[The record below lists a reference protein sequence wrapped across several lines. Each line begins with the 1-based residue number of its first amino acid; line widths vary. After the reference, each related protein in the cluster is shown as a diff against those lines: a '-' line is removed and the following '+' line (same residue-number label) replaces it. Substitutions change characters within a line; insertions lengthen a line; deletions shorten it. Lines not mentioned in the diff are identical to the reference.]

1 MKKILCMTAFVIMSV
16 VYGQEIGEK
25 AYKEVRA
32 GGSEVSRWLCCTKI
46 TEFDAKENIIHLKA
60 ANSGVWWIGTTAK
73 EIRFTKKIL
82 TAKNACTST
91 MKTDITFMTSIFRT
105 AI

>member
-1 MKKILCMTAFVIMSV
+1 MKKILCMTAFLLLSV

-32 GGSEVSRWLCCTKI
+32 GGSESSRWLCCTRI

-73 EIRFTKKIL
+73 EIRFTKK
-82 TAKNACTST
+82 TVTEENAGRSA